1 MWILPGREPAGARV
15 VVRVIRLTYVDAE
28 DVALTLSWAAP
39 PGVRIAPF
47 YPTNSV
53 VISGPEA
60 AVEQMV
66 DVIR

>member
-1 MWILPGREPAGARV
+1 M
-15 VVRVIRLTYVDAE
+15 
-28 DVALTLSWAAP
+28 TLSWVAP

-66 DVIR
+66 DAIRYRQYVPDLSRYGLPNSVSSVRPVGPQLRR

>member
-1 MWILPGREPAGARV
+1 M
-15 VVRVIRLTYVDAE
+15 DAE

-39 PGVRIAPF
+39 PGVRIAPV
-47 YPTNSV
+47 YRTNSI

-66 DVIR
+66 DVIRRRRTGPRGPGKRTSGTVQ